1 MHMKDRDIYVAKL
14 KAKLDE
20 WNAGIDKYEAQVREA
35 QADAKIRYER
45 QLAELKD
52 KRDEAEAKLR
62 ALQLA
67 STDAWE
73 TLRQGA
79 EAAWHDMAQAFSKA
93 AERFR

>member
-1 MHMKDRDIYVAKL
+1 MKDRDLYVAKL

-52 KRDEAEAKLR
+52 
-62 ALQLA
+62 
-67 STDAWE
+67 
-73 TLRQGA
+73 
-79 EAAWHDMAQAFSKA
+79 
-93 AERFR
+93 